1 MTAVEDW
8 AEVGARVREARLAVG
23 WDQSQLAQK
32 LGIDRTSVVRI
43 ESGERRVSALELYRL
58 AEALQVPLAHFVTRS
73 PAAVVTRRAP
83 LTEDV
88 DAAARATYR
97 LDAQLEQHARDA
109 AWLVSAGY
117 LAPPPPFPTVHRV
130 ASREEAAA
138 LARRARRSIGQ
149 ESGPL
154 GPMAD
159 IAEQF
164 GLYLAVIDAD
174 VEGASL
180 WTDGYGVALLGGAA
194 EPGRRRF
201 TAAHELG
208 HHLLQDAYHS
218 DVGIAASRDEREGL
232 IDAFASE
239 FLLPSADL
247 RSVIAAERTW
257 DRAALVQ
264 LSGEYRVSWSVAL
277 ASAQRAA
284 LITSDELDRL
294 RADQPLRGDFVRIV
308 GREPLPDL
316 TPGTTGAAWKRAVLH
331 AYEDGAITRERAVE
345 LLRGALSVQDLPSPD
360 GRAW

>member
-1 MTAVEDW
+1 
-8 AEVGARVREARLAVG
+8 
-23 WDQSQLAQK
+23 
-32 LGIDRTSVVRI
+32 
-43 ESGERRVSALELYRL
+43 
-58 AEALQVPLAHFVTRS
+58 
-73 PAAVVTRRAP
+73 
-83 LTEDV
+83 
-88 DAAARATYR
+88 
-97 LDAQLEQHARDA
+97 
-109 AWLVSAGY
+109 
-117 LAPPPPFPTVHRV
+117 
-130 ASREEAAA
+130 
-138 LARRARRSIGQ
+138 
-149 ESGPL
+149 
-154 GPMAD
+154 MAD

-277 ASAQRAA
+277 TSAQRAA